1 VNPSIGKSQRYLYA
15 ILLLLCSLVPYPPQK
30 ARPLQEGSPPVE
42 SPALAGHVA
51 VLTYKYNNQRS
62 GENRHEYL
70 LNTRNVNAH
79 QFGVLASSQ
88 VDGQVY
94 AQPLYA
100 PGIHIG
106 GLLHN
111 LVIVATEHDSVYAF
125 DARQSGRYATL
136 LWYTSLL
143 RTGVSTV
150 PARRWR
156 CDDLKPQIGITS
168 TPVVDRASGT
178 LFVVAYVQRQGWDW
192 YELHAL
198 DLRNGHDRYG
208 SPALINL
215 GFLGSSKERQR
226 SGLLLANRR
235 LYIAFSSFCDLRPY
249 HGGIVSYSYDHRGF
263 HRLSA
268 YNDTP
273 QGSEGGIWSSGSALA
288 ADQQGTIYAISGNG
302 TFDLDRGGPDAGDSV
317 LKLTKNVHVIDYFT
331 PFNQSC
337 LAAADLDL
345 GSGGPMLLPGHV
357 LIGGGKE
364 GRLYV
369 VDTRHMG
376 HFHRIARA
384 CTHQQ
389 TTTIDQVLYET
400 APHTFKAIF
409 STPAS
414 WYGPDGQYLFVS
426 SVKDHTR
433 AFKITDGQ
441 LSAAISATPETF
453 AYSGGDPVISCNG
466 STPGSAILWL
476 ITAPGYL
483 RAYDATD
490 LSHELYSDKTG
501 PYNKFTV
508 PVVADGKVFVTT
520 QNALHIYGLLPGQSS
535 SRSLSRSPQ
544 ARHPR
549 APDPGW
555 SGQSPHRDDSLP
567 TGDESRYYRD
577 EHSTRRAA
585 GGRRGYP
592 PL

>member
-1 VNPSIGKSQRYLYA
+1 MNPQIGKGQRYLYA
-15 ILLLLCSLVPYPPQK
+15 VLLLLCSLLPTSPQK
-30 ARPLQEGSPPVE
+30 ARPLQVSA
-42 SPALAGHVA
+42 SPAVGERVLAGHVA
-51 VLTYKYNNQRS
+51 VLTYKYDNQRS

-70 LNTRNVNAH
+70 LNTGNVNAQH
-79 QFGVLASSQ
+79 FGMLASSQ

-94 AQPLYA
+94 AQPLYV
-100 PGIHIG
+100 PGIRIG

-125 DARQSGRYATL
+125 DAQHATP
-136 LWYTSLL
+136 LWHTSLL
-143 RTGVSTV
+143 RSRVSTV

-156 CDDLKPQIGITS
+156 CADLKPQIGITS
-168 TPVVDRASGT
+168 TPVIESASGT
-178 LFVVAYVQRQGWDW
+178 LFVVAYLQRQGWDW

-198 DLRNGHDRYG
+198 DLRNGYDRYG
-208 SPALINL
+208 SPTLINL

-226 SGLLLANRR
+226 SGLLLANKR

-249 HGGIVSYSYDHRGF
+249 HGGIVSYSYDARGF
-263 HRLSA
+263 HRVAA

-273 QGSEGGIWSSGSALA
+273 AGNEGGIWSSGSALA
-288 ADQQGTIYAISGNG
+288 ADLQGTIYAISGNG

-317 LKLTKNVHVIDYFT
+317 LKLTKNLHLIDYFT

-345 GSGGPMLLPGHV
+345 GSGGPLLLPGQL
-357 LIGGGKE
+357 LIAGGKE

-376 HFHRIARA
+376 RFHRVANA

-400 APHTFKAIF
+400 APHAFKAIF

-414 WYGPDGQYLFVS
+414 WYGPDGQYLFIS
-426 SVKDHTR
+426 SVRDHTR
-433 AFKITDGQ
+433 AFKITGGQ
-441 LSAAISATPETF
+441 LSAAMSATPETF

-483 RAYDATD
+483 RAYDATN
-490 LSHELYSDKTG
+490 LSHELYSGKTG
-501 PYNKFTV
+501 SYNKFTV
-508 PVVADGKVFVTT
+508 PVVADGKVFVVT
-520 QNALHIYGLLPGQSS
+520 QNALNIYGLLPGP
-535 SRSLSRSPQ
+535 SLPASQ
-544 ARHPR
+544 ARQAAQFRPPV
-549 APDPGW
+549 PD
-555 SGQSPHRDDSLP
+555 
-567 TGDESRYYRD
+567 
-577 EHSTRRAA
+577 
-585 GGRRGYP
+585 
-592 PL
+592 